1 MGPGRLMSKLEE
13 FIEEAVDNIRKDR
26 ELTRR
31 LLDDAMVYLSKDEQ
45 RHREVGIIVAKY
57 VETLQRSN
65 DQLVKISTLIQR
77 KESKNQGLTDFDKE
91 ELFDILQTGG
101 VDE

>member
-1 MGPGRLMSKLEE
+1 MSKLEK
-13 FIEEAVDNIRKDR
+13 FIEEVVDNVRKDR
-26 ELTRR
+26 ELTKR

-77 KESKNQGLTDFDKE
+77 KESKNQGLTDSDKE
-91 ELFDILQTGG
+91 DIFNILQTGG